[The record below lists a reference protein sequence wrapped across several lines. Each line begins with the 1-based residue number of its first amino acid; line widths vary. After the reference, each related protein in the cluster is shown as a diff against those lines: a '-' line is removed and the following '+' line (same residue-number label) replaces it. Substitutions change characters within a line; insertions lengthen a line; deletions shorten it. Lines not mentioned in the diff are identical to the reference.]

1 MINEKKVKLQKVK
14 RILTL
19 IFGIIFAILGVL
31 FAFTIGVTD
40 DVATMI
46 EMSLILLCGGVAMII
61 WAKKRKKLIND
72 LREFIKILSCDENGC
87 LNSISSATNRP
98 IEEIK
103 KEINK
108 LIKLEFLQGVFIDES
123 SDCLV
128 KGNGEVKLKSKV
140 YTPPQPIKAD
150 TTPQQ
155 SENVTPAKEPVKETK
170 AKTPPVAETVTNTH
184 SEKPEPDIQKQEET
198 VSKETIDDEDVSQAQ
213 NTEQTSENQFD
224 DGTILLIDD
233 GTSYIKLTNETLYF
247 KSGKEMKELK
257 VSDIESAKLGLF
269 GVTVCLKA
277 GKEENLMDIPRNKY
291 STLVD
296 EINKLVKGE
305 NNYTPVSN
313 DAINKVKKQQ
323 KIFWAALVVAIV
335 LIIGIFTGYID
346 IGFGSKYKISEDS
359 VYETETVKIEN
370 IKIINENEDFVIIK
384 GSAKIK
390 QDIVAG
396 YIIYITAYDEYDNP
410 LSNYDV
416 TVNGSFNAG
425 SENEFKNT
433 YSNNSNIE
441 YFKILDIV
449 AI

>member
-14 RILTL
+14 RIFTSIFGVIFALFGLLYLFTNLSSMDGTLLVFGL
-19 IFGIIFAILGVL
+19 IF
-31 FAFTIGVTD
+31 
-40 DVATMI
+40 
-46 EMSLILLCGGVAMII
+46 LCGGVAMVV

-72 LREFIKILSCDENGC
+72 LREFMKILSCDESGSLANV
-87 LNSISSATNRP
+87 SSAMNRP
-98 IEEIK
+98 IEKIK
-103 KEINK
+103 AEVNK
-108 LIKLEFLQGVFIDES
+108 LIKLEFLQGVFIDEAS
-123 SDCLV
+123 NCLV

-140 YTPPQPIKAD
+140 YTPPQPITTD

-155 SENVTPAKEPVKETK
+155 NENVVPIKEPVKEVK
-170 AKTPPVAETVTNTH
+170 EKIPPASETVTTTNFTT
-184 SEKPEPDIQKQEET
+184 PEPDTQKQEET
-198 VSKETIDDEDVSQAQ
+198 VSKEKVDDENISQPQ
-213 NTEQTSENQFD
+213 DTEQTSENQFD

-233 GTSYIKLTNETLYF
+233 GTSYIKLTNETLSF
-247 KSGKEMKELK
+247 KSGKEMKEVK
-257 VSDIESAKLGLF
+257 VADIESAKLGLF
-269 GVTVCLKA
+269 GVTVCLKT

-291 STLVD
+291 STWVD

-323 KIFWAALVVAIV
+323 KIFWAALVVAVV

-346 IGFGSKYKISEDS
+346 IGFGSKYKISKDS
-359 VYETETVKIEN
+359 VYETETVKIDN
-370 IKIINENEDFVIIK
+370 IKIINESENFVIIK

-410 LSNYDV
+410 LLNYDV
-416 TVNGSFNAG
+416 NVNGSFSAG
-425 SENEFKNT
+425 TKNEFKGT
-433 YSNNSNIE
+433 YTNNSNIE

>member
-40 DVATMI
+40 DVATII

-72 LREFIKILSCDENGC
+72 MREFMKILSCDENGC

-103 KEINK
+103 NEINK

-123 SDCLV
+123 CNCLV
-128 KGNGEVKLKSKV
+128 KGNGEVNLKSRV
-140 YTPPQPIKAD
+140 YTSPQSSSKTESVIHGE
-150 TTPQQ
+150 
-155 SENVTPAKEPVKETK
+155 EN
-170 AKTPPVAETVTNTH
+170 TNDKDA
-184 SEKPEPDIQKQEET
+184 SG
-198 VSKETIDDEDVSQAQ
+198 
-213 NTEQTSENQFD
+213 NQFD
-224 DGTILLIDD
+224 DGTILLIDN
-233 GTSYIKLTNETLYF
+233 GASYNKLTKETLTF
-247 KSGKEMKELK
+247 KSGKEIKEVN
-257 VSDIESAKLGLF
+257 VSDIDNAKLGLL
-269 GVTVCLKA
+269 GVTITLKDNRQ
-277 GKEENLMDIPRNKY
+277 EILPTIPKDKY
-291 STLVD
+291 STWVD

-313 DAINKVKKQQ
+313 DTINKVKKQQ
-323 KIFWAALVVAIV
+323 KIFWAALVTAIV

-346 IGFGSKYKISEDS
+346 IGFGSKYKISKDS

-370 IKIINENEDFVIIK
+370 IKINEDDPFVDIK
-384 GSAKIK
+384 GSVKIK

-425 SENEFKNT
+425 SKNEFKGRHA
-433 YSNNSNIE
+433 NNSNIE